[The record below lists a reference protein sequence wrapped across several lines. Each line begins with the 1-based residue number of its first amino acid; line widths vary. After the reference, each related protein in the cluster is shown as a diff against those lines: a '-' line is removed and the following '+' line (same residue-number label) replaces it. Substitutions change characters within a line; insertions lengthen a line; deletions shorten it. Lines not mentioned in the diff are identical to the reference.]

1 MSGHKNTYT
10 IDVVADSAA
19 EAIAIAAEALPRN
32 AKVVNEEAIA
42 GDGTV
47 WRVTLR
53 YTGGSRRGG
62 EMPG

>member
-1 MSGHKNTYT
+1 MSGHKSTYT
-10 IDVVADSAA
+10 IDVIADSAA
-19 EAIAIAAEALPRN
+19 EAIAIAAEALPRD

-42 GDGTV
+42 GGGNV